1 MALNVTLT
9 FTDEPQNPIAG
20 LIVHR
25 YQLRDAMSELFEC
38 QLMVA
43 STDLALDMATVVG
56 QPIVVGFADE
66 PFLQQVSGLV
76 RGVRQLTTV
85 LATASAAAASL
96 YEIDVVPRVW
106 LTTRRRD
113 HRIFQKK
120 SVTEI
125 VNEVLGGY
133 AGRILKVGEAL
144 ADKNLPKR
152 EYCVQYGET
161 DHDFVFRILT
171 EDHVAT
177 FFDHAKGSLFTLC
190 DDSFAMTHKQS
201 PAIPFGATSG
211 LNVGG
216 PHVANILVASRVET
230 STVTLRDYDY
240 ENPPLKPLQ
249 GKEKPFAAGLFINES
264 DLEAYRYEVGKF
276 KSPSDGDSAAELD
289 LVAHRALAQTFSC
302 ETNFTLQAGTR
313 FATSNHPRKEPNAG
327 LLVVRVRTLADDG
340 SAQPGTS
347 GTTRLTHLLECID
360 ENINFLPERRT
371 RALIHGTQT
380 AFVIGDAPE
389 GTVEV
394 DAMGR
399 VKLAFRWDR
408 RDPTS
413 GAPTRMVRVSQ
424 AWAGSGFG
432 LVTLPRIGDEVV
444 VSYAD
449 GDPNEPLV
457 VGRVHNATV
466 TTPLNLP
473 EKDKA
478 LAVWRS
484 RSFSSSGPGS
494 GFNQILMDDT
504 QGLERLELHAERD
517 SKSETGRNAV
527 TTVGVNESKKV
538 GGNSSTKV
546 AGAYSLSSGSTS
558 ISTGAYTL
566 SATTIDETGKD
577 HINITTNL
585 RSDESKFHAIHAIG
599 VYIRGDSVISLSVGG
614 SEIDID
620 GGSIKLSNGGSSIKI
635 TSGAIDIVSG
645 GTVTISGAVVDVK
658 GAPIKLNS

>member
-9 FTDEPQNPIAG
+9 FPDEQQSPIAG

-25 YQLRDAMSELFEC
+25 VHHQDAMSELFEC
-38 QLMVA
+38 QLVVA
-43 STDLALDMATVVG
+43 STDLALDLATVVG
-56 QPIVVGFADE
+56 QPVTVGFPDE

-76 RGVRQLTTV
+76 RGVRQLTTA
-85 LATASAAAASL
+85 LATSSAAAASL

-120 SVTEI
+120 NVTEI

-133 AGRILKVGEAL
+133 DGRIPKVGEAL
-144 ADKNLPKR
+144 ADKSLPRR

-161 DHDFVFRILT
+161 DHDFIFRILA
-171 EDHVAT
+171 EDHLT
-177 FFDHAKGSLFTLC
+177 SFFDHTSGSLFTLC
-190 DDSFAMTHKQS
+190 DDTFAMTRKQEQ
-201 PAIPFGATSG
+201 PIPFGATSG
-211 LNVGG
+211 LDPGL
-216 PHVANILVASRVET
+216 PHVSNILVASHVET
-230 STVTLRDYDY
+230 SAVTLRDYDY

-249 GKEKPFAAGLFINES
+249 GKEKPFAAGLFVNENN
-264 DLEAYRYEVGKF
+264 LEAYRYEVGKF
-276 KSPSDGDSAAELD
+276 KSPREGDTSAELE
-289 LVAHRALAQTFSC
+289 LAARRALAQTFSC
-302 ETNFTLQAGTR
+302 ETSFGLQAGSR
-313 FATSNHPRKEPNAG
+313 FFTSNHPRKEPNAG
-327 LLVVRVRTLADDG
+327 LLVVRTRTVADDG

-360 ENINFLPERRT
+360 ENVNFLPERRP
-371 RALIHGTQT
+371 RPLVHGTQT

-394 DAMGR
+394 DALGR

-449 GDPNEPLV
+449 GDPSEPLV

-466 TTPLNLP
+466 VTPLNLP

-484 RSFSSSGPGS
+484 RSFSSVGPGS

-517 SKSETGRNAV
+517 FKSETGRNAV
-527 TTVGVNESKKV
+527 TTVGVDESKKV
-538 GGNSSTKV
+538 GSNSSTKV
-546 AGAYSLSSGSTS
+546 AGAYSLGAGSTS
-558 ISTGAYTL
+558 VSTGAYTL
-566 SATTIDETGKD
+566 NATTIDETGKD
-577 HINITTNL
+577 HVNITTAV
-585 RSDESKFHAIHAIG
+585 RKDESKLHAIHAIG
-599 VYIRGDSVISLSVGG
+599 VYVTGDSVIHLSVGG
-614 SEIDID
+614 SEIDIAD
-620 GGSIKLSNGGSSIKI
+620 GAIKLSNGGSSIKI

-645 GTVTISGAVVDVK
+645 GTITISGAVVDVK

>member
-9 FTDEPQNPIAG
+9 FTDEPQSPIAG
-20 LIVHR
+20 LLVHR
-25 YQLRDAMSELFEC
+25 YHLRDAMSELFEC
-38 QLMVA
+38 QMVVA

-56 QPIVVGFADE
+56 QPVTVGFTDE
-66 PFLQQVSGLV
+66 PFLQQISGLV
-76 RGVRQLTTV
+76 RGVRQLTTA
-85 LATASAAAASL
+85 LATSSAAAASL

-120 SVTEI
+120 SVPEI

-133 AGRILKVGEAL
+133 NGRIPKVGDAM
-144 ADKNLPKR
+144 ADKELQKR

-161 DHDFVFRILT
+161 DHDFIFRILA
-171 EDHVAT
+171 EEHIAT
-177 FFDHAKGSLFTLC
+177 FFDHANGSLFTIC
-190 DDSFAMTHKQS
+190 DDSFSMTPKHAQ
-201 PAIPFGATSG
+201 PIPFGATSG

-230 STVTLRDYDY
+230 SAVTLRDYDY

-249 GKEKPFAAGLFINES
+249 GKEKPLAAEFFINENN
-264 DLEAYRYEVGKF
+264 LEAYRYEIGKF
-276 KSPSDGDSAAELD
+276 KSSADGDSSAELE
-289 LVAHRALAQTFSC
+289 LVARRALAQTFSC
-302 ETNFTLQAGTR
+302 ETNFGMQAGSR

-327 LLVVRVRTLADDG
+327 LLVVRARTVADDG

-347 GTTRLTHLLECID
+347 ETTRLTHLLECID
-360 ENINFLPERRT
+360 ENINYLPERRS

-466 TTPLNLP
+466 GTPLNLP
-473 EKDKA
+473 AKDKA

-484 RSFSSSGPGS
+484 RSFSSGGPGS

-504 QGLERLELHAERD
+504 QGQERLELHAERD
-517 SKSETGRNAV
+517 FKSETGRNAV
-527 TTVGVNESKKV
+527 TAVGVDESKKV

-577 HINITTNL
+577 HINITTAVRN
-585 RSDESKFHAIHAIG
+585 DESKFHAIHAIG
-599 VYIRGDSVISLSVGG
+599 VFINGDSVIKLTVGG
-614 SEIDID
+614 SEIDVSD
-620 GGSIKLSNGGSSIKI
+620 GAIKLSNGGSSIKI
-635 TSGAIDIVSG
+635 TSGAIDIKSG
-645 GTVTISGAVVDVK
+645 GTITIGGAVVDVK